1 MDKLK
6 SRKFWMAVLGAL
18 MPVVGGYVSQSLS
31 LEQALSASSAV
42 LIAYIVGQAYVDG
55 KEKESGSNLMIPIPK
70 IIETNT
76 VNPDQE

>member
-6 SRKFWMAVLGAL
+6 SRKFWLAILGAL
-18 MPVVGGYVSQSLS
+18 MPIVGGYVSQSLS

-55 KEKESGSNLMIPIPK
+55 KEKESAPVRLSLPK
-70 IIETNT
+70 AKE
-76 VNPDQE
+76 E

>member
-6 SRKFWMAVLGAL
+6 SRKFWLAILGAL

-55 KEKESGSNLMIPIPK
+55 KEKEAGANLKLPLPK
-70 IIETNT
+70 SKE
-76 VNPDQE
+76 E